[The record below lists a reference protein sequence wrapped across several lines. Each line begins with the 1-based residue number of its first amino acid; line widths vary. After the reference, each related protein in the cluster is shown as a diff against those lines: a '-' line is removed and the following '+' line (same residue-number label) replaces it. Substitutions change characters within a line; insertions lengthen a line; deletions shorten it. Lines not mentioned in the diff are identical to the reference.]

1 MVAKPQ
7 KTIIYKDKLN
17 IVDYGV
23 FYVRSRILTVFGGVR
38 QHRQVILLLGS
49 VLTFEKKSL
58 SLDNIFIV
66 LKLSAVKQLISIF
79 VLLFYSVKFG
89 WIFRYS
95 MVGYNF
101 TFKNSR
107 RKNLLKLSLGYS
119 RHRIIISVPKSISFS
134 AKGRRRL
141 AFFGN
146 VFQDFFRIF
155 YYLFNLRNI
164 TPYKLRGLVLE
175 NARSSLLKPGKKVKF
190 R

>member
-1 MVAKPQ
+1 MLSEK
-7 KTIIYKDKLN
+7 KNIIYKN
-17 IVDYGV
+17 IRSRTDYGV
-23 FYVRSRILTVFGGVR
+23 FYVGLRILTVFGGVR
-38 QHRQVILLLGS
+38 QHKQSILMLGNIF
-49 VLTFEKKSL
+49 TFNKML
-58 SLDNIFIV
+58 SSGDNIFFV
-66 LKLSAVKQLISIF
+66 LRRNAAKQLVSIF
-79 VLLFYSVKFG
+79 ILLFYSVKFG

-101 TFKNSR
+101 TFRNSR

-119 RHRIIISVPKSISFS
+119 RHRIIICVPKSISFC

-146 VFQDFFRIF
+146 IFKDFFKIF

-175 NARSSLLKPGKKVKF
+175 SARSSLLKPGKKVKF

>member
-1 MVAKPQ
+1 LR
-7 KTIIYKDKLN
+7 Y
-17 IVDYGV
+17 
-23 FYVRSRILTVFGGVR
+23 
-38 QHRQVILLLGS
+38 
-49 VLTFEKKSL
+49 
-58 SLDNIFIV
+58 
-66 LKLSAVKQLISIF
+66 SAVKQLISIF
-79 VLLFYSVKFG
+79 TLLFYSAKFG

-95 MVGYNF
+95 MIGYNF
-101 TFKNSR
+101 TFRNSR

-119 RHRIIISVPKSISFS
+119 RHRIIICVPKSISFC

-146 VFQDFFRIF
+146 VFKDFFKVF